1 MCKGGPFNEE
11 VPWWVGGGTFTNF
24 TFSAT
29 VSSYNG
35 IGRGRRGGV
44 CKGGPFNEEVPLLLC
59 PGWWVGSH
67 GLVHFRGLVDYGGSC
82 NNGCSVATRG
92 SLLCVV
98 LNGSSHFQGVI
109 KDYSKRPWGRVSNQ
123 KYAKVMVPEWNQK
136 RSDNSG
142 LVEDEEGAR
151 EGVSLTTKCRESRK
165 LCAGDSTSWNQG
177 EIHVSLMVF
186 GPVSGEAGN
195 IVTFH
200 VFLQVNA

>member
-1 MCKGGPFNEE
+1 MRKCPGGWVGVHLQISHFLPLCPHIMELGG
-11 VPWWVGGGTFTNF
+11 VGGGECVREGL
-24 TFSAT
+24 SMRKCHYYCAL
-29 VSSYNG
+29 V
-35 IGRGRRGGV
+35 GG
-44 CKGGPFNEEVPLLLC
+44 
-59 PGWWVGSH
+59 WGSH

-186 GPVSGEAGN
+186 GPVLGEAGN
-195 IVTFH
+195 MVTLH
-200 VFLQVNA
+200 VFLQVNV